1 MKKKNTCYIS
11 GIVDEGKIINS
22 SSDLIFFLSAQDQ
35 KNISPKNDLLSKFN
49 FVFLFVKKSLA
60 VLPFLGE

>member
-35 KNISPKNDLLSKFN
+35 KNNAPKNDLLSKFN
-49 FVFLFVKKSLA
+49 FVFCL
-60 VLPFLGE
+60 